1 MPYQARHSGPS
12 IDAAR
17 HLRTRAEIRA
27 RGRWASEKSVA
38 RYERPARLAESFQE
52 LPTGVQEFCQRAEEH
67 FSALI
72 VWRVTPGLLATP
84 ARCAGGPTSRTYS
97 AGLAGSARPRG
108 GLG

>member
-52 LPTGVQEFCQRAEEH
+52 LSMGVQEFCQRAEEH

-72 VWRVTPGLLATP
+72 VGRVTPGLIATP
-84 ARCAGGPTSRTYS
+84 RR
-97 AGLAGSARPRG
+97 
-108 GLG
+108 